1 MHNRRDDGLVEYHMI
16 PSVFEEEILQGL
28 QKKTAFEAL
37 EEVGM
42 LVKTE
47 KDRFISKT
55 ISVNGTQGRFVVLIF
70 RDED

>member
-1 MHNRRDDGLVEYHMI
+1 RFFSFQQVTYIGTYLIWADRIQEKQLRSKKIPNGL
-16 PSVFEEEILQGL
+16 
-28 QKKTAFEAL
+28 L
-37 EEVGM
+37 EEAGM
-42 LVKTE
+42 LVKAE